1 MSYQVKFYNFT
12 KRSNSTKIPTS
23 GNVDY
28 DCIIKNGSGIMTPK
42 VELDLGLA
50 ADPSQYNYCYIPN
63 FERYYYVTEWYFD
76 RGLWTASCKVDVLA
90 SFKSAIGASS
100 LYVLRAS
107 AAYDGTIVDN
117 LYPMKV
123 GCSYHMNYSLDSNDA
138 LMSPFS
144 SSGTYVIGVVSKNG
158 DYGSITYHTLNTTAL
173 ATLCNYLITSA
184 VATPTF
190 DVSDASLALQ
200 TSLID
205 PLQYIKTCMWFPF
218 ATTDF
223 DLQTATTSLD
233 IFMWTV
239 TSCFN
244 ARISGNRI
252 RKQYHI
258 PINKHPNTSSRG
270 NYLNTAP
277 YTILTLSVPPFGIID
292 IDTTVTSNL
301 TQLDLDLT
309 VDPISGK
316 GVLYV
321 RHDGMD
327 LHRLEAQIGVPIQ
340 LSQVSRDILGAA
352 SSTLGAIG
360 NIVGSAMGGNPF
372 GAISG
377 IANGIE
383 SAARALTPRSQT
395 MGSGGGFIDVYPY
408 YHTLV
413 HQFFTPVDD
422 DLTENGR
429 PLCQVRQISAL
440 GGYMLIQDGDVA
452 ISGTKAEADE
462 IRSLLESGF
471 YYE

>member
-90 SFKSAIGASS
+90 SFKSAIGSSS

-123 GCSYHMNYSLDSNDA
+123 GCSYQHNTVT
-138 LMSPFS
+138 SPYQT
-144 SSGTYVIGVVSKNG
+144 SGTYIIGVVSPMG
-158 DYGSITYHTLNTTAL
+158 DYGSITYHAVNASGL
-173 ATLCNYLITSA
+173 ATICQYLISSA
-184 VATPTF
+184 VSQGNGF
-190 DVSDASLALQ
+190 DLNDASMALQ
-200 TSLID
+200 ASIID
-205 PLQYIKTCMWFPF
+205 PIQYIKSVMFFPF
-218 ATTDF
+218 AMTDF
-223 DLQTATTSLD
+223 DLQTATTSID
-233 IFMWTV
+233 IFKWTIPSV
-239 TSCFN
+239 LA

-252 RKQYHI
+252 NKSLSFTI
-258 PINKHPNTSSRG
+258 TKHPSTAARG
-270 NYLNTAP
+270 NYVNCSP
-277 YTILTLSVPPFGIID
+277 YTILTLYAPPFGVLE
-292 IDTTVTSNL
+292 IDTSVTSNASTL
-301 TQLDLDLT
+301 TANIDI
-309 VDPISGK
+309 DPISGRGILK
-316 GVLYV
+316 IICNGTILNQ
-321 RHDGMD
+321 M
-327 LHRLEAQIGVPIQ
+327 ESQIGVPIQ
-340 LSQVSRDILGAA
+340 VSQVTRDFVGGVTSALGGVTGSLTSLAMGDMG
-352 SSTLGAIG
+352 GAIT
-360 NIVGSAMGGNPF
+360 SAF
-372 GAISG
+372 SG
-377 IANGIE
+377 IGNAVK
-383 SAARALTPRSQT
+383 ALTPRSQT
-395 MGSGGGFIDVYPY
+395 VGTGGGFSSIYPY
-408 YHTLV
+408 AWQLD